1 MCFYSK
7 DYCIL
12 FNNSFQL
19 HHPASNETFRFSTLF
34 ISTPKLNSRRRVM
47 RLL

>member
-12 FNNSFQL
+12 SNNSSPL
-19 HHPASNETFRFSTLF
+19 HHPASNETFTFSTLSR
-34 ISTPKLNSRRRVM
+34 STPKLNSRHGVI
-47 RLL
+47 RLQ